1 MGHSTRFLPYLAGA
15 AVAVALL
22 MAAGVPFAA
31 YLPLLVALACPL
43 AMVVMMRGMAGM
55 HGSGPAE
62 AAPPSGPTDPPAGR
76 AA

>member
-22 MAAGVPFAA
+22 IAAGVPFAA

-43 AMVVMMRGMAGM
+43 AMVLMMRGMAGM
-55 HGSGPAE
+55 HAGPRAD
-62 AAPPSGPTDPPAGR
+62 AAPQPGPTDPPAER

>member
-15 AVAVALL
+15 AVAVAALI
-22 MAAGVPFAA
+22 AAGVPIAA

-43 AMVVMMRGMAGM
+43 AMVFMMRGMAGM
-55 HGSGPAE
+55 HAGPRAE
-62 AAPPSGPTDPPAGR
+62 AAPQPSPTDPPAQR